1 MSNSQFEYEN
11 QKMNH
16 STNIYNDSQSNS
28 ISIDIPSNISTISDF
43 NFTNYSFICKSCNEI
58 PIIKFFTNGKMRFI
72 CKCNES
78 PRDLCINDIYNL
90 LYQSE
95 KKEKNNIFNCKIHKN
110 EKYTFY
116 CKKHKK
122 NLCFKCVN
130 KCLDHR
136 NELEYFAFD
145 ENTFNKSLYL
155 GNKINQF
162 ETLANIEKNFENY
175 SETEDDI
182 IKPKNN
188 NKLYISNNTDDDISI
203 NINIG
208 NEKSINIEKENKP
221 KENKGKNDI
230 LDTIKSFMDLD
241 DYNYKKLVEI
251 IIYNYENYQ
260 HHNLIETISN
270 FEKYI
275 IFMNE
280 EYNEIKLNYEFN
292 EENIKDDS
300 IELFGKE
307 FFFNNKENCFLIINE
322 KIMDLNHTIKLN
334 DIFDII
340 PNNYPIKLDVR
351 LIERKRKVMTNWTSM
366 FNNISTITSKSNFDG
381 YDSSNIT
388 SFRKMFY
395 NCEFIE
401 NIPDISK
408 LNTKSLSDISF
419 MFFNCSS
426 LKALPDISKW
436 NTENVIFSNKMFEN
450 CSSLTS
456 LPGISNWNIN
466 KIKYMNYMFKNCSS
480 IPNLKELLNW
490 NISAQTITTDMFQG
504 TMMISER
511 ENNIIENEN
520 NRKEINFKNIVKKIC
535 WCFYN
540 DNEFN
545 KDLFFFIFFF
555 IFIPLFCVV
564 FFSFFPLRNSFDLDV
579 LKEYVHKPLKYINTT
594 NDTNI
599 RYIASFHKITN
610 LTKIKEN
617 EKEYINNLLNFT
629 NINENITFEFYQE
642 RNKLYNIIIFF
653 IFMIN
658 TIFFDYIFFTFEKTK
673 NNTIYIILILI
684 FLAMEIVKISLLIK
698 DINLII
704 KLKRALDS
712 FHLRVRNIYKIKS
725 IKTIIITK
733 INNFYFPQFFLYIL
747 EFITILFVLLGL
759 KLCYEILKIRQ
770 SIFIKRN
777 PLINS
782 NND

>member
-1 MSNSQFEYEN
+1 MSNSQFEDEN

-116 CKKHKK
+116 CKKHNK
-122 NLCFKCVN
+122 NLCDKCVN

-241 DYNYKKLVEI
+241 DYNYKNLVEI

-366 FNNISTITSKSNFDG
+366 FNSISTITSKSNFDG

-395 NCEFIE
+395 NCKLIE
-401 NIPDISK
+401 YIPDISK
-408 LNTKSLSDISF
+408 LNTKSAKDMSY

-426 LKALPDISKW
+426 LKELPDISKW
-436 NTENVIFSNKMFEN
+436 NTNNFMYLNNMFEN
-450 CSSLTS
+450 CSSITA
-456 LPGISNWNIN
+456 LPEISRWNYQN
-466 KIKYMNYMFKNCSS
+466 FRNLNYLFKNCKSLIYIS
-480 IPNLKELLNW
+480 DILKWKTSPNCTRENMFEGDELLLKYNPQFIEKDNIIIRCFTIFMSFIDFLIVKLW
-490 NISAQTITTDMFQG
+490 EHLYKIVFICSNFILFYLIYKKFPLIFNSLNLDNSIKSINDPKEYFNLTYHINISRIA
-504 TMMISER
+504 
-511 ENNIIENEN
+511 
-520 NRKEINFKNIVKKIC
+520 KLKKIT
-535 WCFYN
+535 N
-540 DNEFN
+540 MSKILKMSQN
-545 KDLFFFIFFF
+545 KDLLI
-555 IFIPLFCVV
+555 
-564 FFSFFPLRNSFDLDV
+564 
-579 LKEYVHKPLKYINTT
+579 K
-594 NDTNI
+594 
-599 RYIASFHKITN
+599 KILNFT
-610 LTKIKEN
+610 
-617 EKEYINNLLNFT
+617 YINNP
-629 NINENITFEFYQE
+629 
-642 RNKLYNIIIFF
+642 
-653 IFMIN
+653 
-658 TIFFDYIFFTFEKTK
+658 
-673 NNTIYIILILI
+673 IY
-684 FLAMEIVKISLLIK
+684 F
-698 DINLII
+698 
-704 KLKRALDS
+704 
-712 FHLRVRNIYKIKS
+712 
-725 IKTIIITK
+725 
-733 INNFYFPQFFLYIL
+733 
-747 EFITILFVLLGL
+747 
-759 KLCYEILKIRQ
+759 
-770 SIFIKRN
+770 
-777 PLINS
+777 
-782 NND
+782 